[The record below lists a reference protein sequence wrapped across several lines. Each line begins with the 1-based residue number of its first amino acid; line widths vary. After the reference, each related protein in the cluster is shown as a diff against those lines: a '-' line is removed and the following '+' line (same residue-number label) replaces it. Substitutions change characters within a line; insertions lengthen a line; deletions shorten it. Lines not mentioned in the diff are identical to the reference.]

1 MHSKS
6 QEVLQKLLQVEAK
19 KTAYRLGLRKV
30 SSPEPLSYEFVRR
43 AIGTL
48 EGLANLND
56 EKSRTEF
63 IAISALL
70 WTLAADTYQGIR
82 DHLVVLLA
90 KIGYSPSSSML
101 NNSANSIESN
111 VSELEPLHSLLFELE
126 TCAYDRRCTIDALG
140 HSFLVTEFQKKV
152 WDKIGSSV
160 VLGISAPTSAG
171 KSFILAL
178 GSLSRAIDNNLD
190 ILYIVPTL
198 SLVNQVTSDYASL
211 VNKFTEEPSRTIPQL
226 ICRLP

>member
-90 KIGYSPSSSML
+90 KIG
-101 NNSANSIESN
+101 
-111 VSELEPLHSLLFELE
+111 LFGGFCGRDSGIGPAQRAK
-126 TCAYDRRCTIDALG
+126 TTI
-140 HSFLVTEFQKKV
+140 
-152 WDKIGSSV
+152 W
-160 VLGISAPTSAG
+160 
-171 KSFILAL
+171 
-178 GSLSRAIDNNLD
+178 N
-190 ILYIVPTL
+190 
-198 SLVNQVTSDYASL
+198 
-211 VNKFTEEPSRTIPQL
+211 
-226 ICRLP
+226 

>member
-19 KTAYRLGLRKV
+19 KTACRLGLRKV

-111 VSELEPLHSLLFELE
+111 VSELE
-126 TCAYDRRCTIDALG
+126 
-140 HSFLVTEFQKKV
+140 
-152 WDKIGSSV
+152 
-160 VLGISAPTSAG
+160 
-171 KSFILAL
+171 
-178 GSLSRAIDNNLD
+178 
-190 ILYIVPTL
+190 L
-198 SLVNQVTSDYASL
+198 SL
-211 VNKFTEEPSRTIPQL
+211 IH
-226 ICRLP
+226 I